1 MSFATLM
8 LAAPALAAQT
18 VPIDIPAEPL
28 AQAVVDLARQTGSN
42 IGGVDPARCAAPS
55 RAIRGAMTARAALDR
70 LLRGSHCRFDQPDAD
85 TFVLKLRLPPLLRL
99 PAPHHEEIPADA
111 PTEVMV
117 TANRRLQNAATA
129 ASAISV
135 INADTLARRGGD
147 LSDVAAQAAGL
158 TLTNLGAGRNKILLR
173 GLSDGVFTGRTQSSV
188 GLYLDEAPITYNAP
202 DPDLLLVDMA
212 RIEVLKGPQGALYGE
227 GSISGVVRL
236 VTRAPDLSRFG
247 GSLNA
252 GVGLSDQAA
261 ASSRWDGVLNLPVIK
276 DRLGVRV
283 VAYSDEAGGYIRDVS
298 SGQTHINSVQ
308 RFGSRVSALWRVNAD
323 WSVSASQ
330 ATQHINAKDSQYVS
344 GNLGAYAR
352 DLIVREPHDNDFNQ
366 ASFGV
371 QGRTGLGTLKLS
383 LNHLH
388 HHLDSRYDASPLAGQ
403 YGLPATAGLIYDQ
416 AQAVELTTRELTLA
430 SPSDQRLR
438 WLAGVFSAQS
448 TERLTPRLAEPTTR
462 RPLYSEQRHDRITTL
477 AAFGELSY
485 DLTPHWTAVLGLRQ
499 TDTRHDLDS
508 HIETETVGGDHDEQ
522 IRDRAS
528 TVRLS
533 HQMTLR
539 YRPNDTATYYIQS
552 GEGYRGGGFN
562 TTHLYGTQAVPVRY
576 AGDEL
581 NSYEA
586 GAKLRFPAANLR
598 LDLAVFKAYWRD
610 LQSDQLQTDG
620 LPVTVNIGNGVN
632 TGLEVEATWRPGPA
646 LTLKAAGLI
655 NEPRLTRP
663 NPDFVTSE
671 DSGLPYIA
679 RQGFSLS
686 ADWQRNLGN
695 AVWRSGADL
704 TWRGRS
710 HLNFGPLQDIEMGG
724 YAELA
729 LDTQL
734 EFGPMR
740 YGLRLENA
748 LGADGNSFAY
758 GNPFSLGLTPQQTPP
773 RPRTLWISLS
783 RDF

>member
-1 MSFATLM
+1 M
-8 LAAPALAAQT
+8 LAAPALADQT
-18 VPIDIPAEPL
+18 VSIDIPAEPL

-42 IGGVDPARCAAPS
+42 IGGVDPVACVAPLRAVQGHMTPLAA
-55 RAIRGAMTARAALDR
+55 MKK
-70 LLRGSHCRFDQPDAD
+70 LLAGSHCRVRQAD
-85 TFVLKLRLPPLLRL
+85 GETFVLSLRPLHLPTIRHS
-99 PAPHHEEIPADA
+99 APEPDA

-117 TANRRLQNAATA
+117 TANRRLQSAATA

-147 LSDVAAQAAGL
+147 LSDVASQAAGF

-188 GLYLDEAPITYNAP
+188 GLYLDDAPITYNAP

-236 VTRAPDLSRFG
+236 VTRIPDLSRFG

-252 GVGLSDQAA
+252 GVGLSDKAA
-261 ASSRWDGVLNLPVIK
+261 ASSRWDGVLNVPIVT
-276 DRLGVRV
+276 DRLGVRL
-283 VAYSDEAGGYIRDVS
+283 VAYSDEAGGYIRDVFGGKS
-298 SGQTHINSVQ
+298 QTNSVQ

-323 WSVSASQ
+323 WSVSVSQ

-344 GNLGAYAR
+344 GNLGTNMR
-352 DLIVREPHDNDFNQ
+352 DLTIREPHDNDFSQ

-416 AQAVELTTRELTLA
+416 AQAVELTTRELTLV
-430 SPSDQRLR
+430 SPSNQRLR

-448 TERLTPRLAEPTTR
+448 TERLTPRLTEPSTR
-462 RPLYSEQRHDRITTL
+462 RPLYTEQRHDRITTL

-485 DLTPHWTAVLGLRQ
+485 DLTPQWTAVVGLRQ

-508 HIETETVGGDHDEQ
+508 HIDTETIGGDHDEQ
-522 IRDRAS
+522 ISDRAT

-533 HQMTLR
+533 HQVTLR
-539 YRPNDTATYYIQS
+539 YRPNGTTTYYLQS
-552 GEGYRGGGFN
+552 GEGYRSGGFN
-562 TTHLYGTQAVPVRY
+562 TTHLYGTPAVPARY

-586 GAKLRFPAANLR
+586 GAKLWFPDRNVRLNLA
-598 LDLAVFKAYWRD
+598 LFKAYWRG
-610 LQSDQLQTDG
+610 LQSDQLQADG

-632 TGLEVEATWRPGPA
+632 TGLEVEATWAPVPA

-663 NPDFVTSE
+663 NPDYVTSE
-671 DSGLPYIA
+671 DAGLPYIA
-679 RQGFSLS
+679 RQSVSLS
-686 ADWQRNLGN
+686 ADWQHDLNN
-695 AVWRSGADL
+695 AVWRTGADL
-704 TWRGRS
+704 SWRGRS
-710 HLNFGPLQDIEMGG
+710 HLNFGPLQSIEMGG

-729 LDTQL
+729 FDTSL
-734 EFGPMR
+734 ECGPVR
-740 YGLRLENA
+740 YSLRLDNA
-748 LGADGNSFAY
+748 LGANGNSFAY

>member
-1 MSFATLM
+1 MVTV
-8 LAAPALAAQT
+8 PALAAQT
-18 VPIDIPAEPL
+18 ATIDIPAEPL
-28 AQAVVDLARQTGSN
+28 SLAVVDLARQTGSN
-42 IGGVDPARCAAPS
+42 IGGVDPVECVAPP

-70 LLRGSHCRFDQPDAD
+70 LLRGSHCRFDQPDEN
-85 TFVLKLRLPPLLRL
+85 TFVLKLRPRPVLRL
-99 PAPHHEEIPADA
+99 PVPHPEPTPAEA

-135 INADTLARRGGD
+135 IGADALARQGSD

-188 GLYLDEAPITYNAP
+188 GLYLDDAPITYNAP
-202 DPDLLLVDMA
+202 DPDLLLVDIA

-236 VTRAPDLSRFG
+236 VTRTPDLSRFG
-247 GSLNA
+247 GSFSA

-261 ASSRWDGVLNLPVIK
+261 NSSRWDSVLNLPLIK
-276 DRLGVRV
+276 DRLGARV
-283 VAYSDEAGGYIRDVS
+283 VAYSDEAGGYIRDVPT
-298 SGQTHINSVQ
+298 GQTRINSVQ
-308 RFGSRVSALWRVNAD
+308 RFGSRFSALWRVNTD

-352 DLIVREPHDNDFNQ
+352 DLTIREPHDNDFNQ

-416 AQAVELTTRELTLA
+416 AQAVELTTRELTLV
-430 SPSDQRLR
+430 SPSNQRLR
-438 WLAGVFSAQS
+438 WLIGVFSAQS
-448 TERLTPRLAEPTTR
+448 TERLTPRLTEPGTR

-485 DLTPHWTAVLGLRQ
+485 DLTPHWAAVMGLRQ

-508 HIETETVGGDHDEQ
+508 RIDTETVSGDHDEQ
-522 IRDRAS
+522 ISDRAS

-533 HQMTLR
+533 HQVTLR
-539 YRPNDTATYYIQS
+539 YRPNDTATYYLQS

-562 TTHLYGTQAVPVRY
+562 TTHLYGTPAIPARY

-581 NSYEA
+581 NAYEA

-598 LDLAVFKAYWRD
+598 LDLALFNAYWRD
-610 LQSDQLQTDG
+610 LQSDQLQADG

-632 TGLEVEATWRPGPA
+632 TGLEVEATWTPLLA

-663 NPDFVTSE
+663 NPDFVTNE
-671 DSGLPYIA
+671 DSGLPYIS
-679 RQGFSLS
+679 RQSFNLS
-686 ADWQRNLGN
+686 ADWQRTLGA
-695 AVWRSGADL
+695 AVWRTGADL

-710 HLNFGPLQDIEMGG
+710 HLNFGPLQNIEMGG
-724 YAELA
+724 YAELGLYTSLEA
-729 LDTQL
+729 DT
-734 EFGPMR
+734 MR
-740 YGLRLENA
+740 LNLRLENA